1 MHHQRTYTEQKASK
15 AFQPLAIREGDELF
29 PNGIFEFNISR
40 LEEFIASDPDRFA
53 FEITA
58 IGPFV
63 RLNYSSLDQD
73 HISIADLTQP
83 IILAEIAPGRFSLID
98 GNHRVAKAA
107 KAGIATL
114 PAIRVWFPD
123 HVAFLTSQEAYCTY
137 IKYWNEK
144 VDDLY
149 GVKRRRRRQTGSSK
163 PNT

>member
-40 LEEFIASDPDRFA
+40 LEELIASNSDRFA
-53 FEITA
+53 VEMTA
-58 IGPFV
+58 IAPFV

-73 HISIADLTQP
+73 HISIADLTRP
-83 IILAEIAPGRFSLID
+83 IILAEIAPGRFGLID
-98 GNHRVAKAA
+98 GNHRMAKAA

-114 PAIRVWFPD
+114 PAFRVWFPD
-123 HVAFLTSQEAYCTY
+123 HVAFLTSQEAYFTY
-137 IKYWNEK
+137 MAYWNEK
-144 VDDLY
+144 VDEMH
-149 GVKRRRRRQTGSSK
+149 GVKRRGRCQAGSSK

>member
-1 MHHQRTYTEQKASK
+1 MHHQRTYTKQKASK
-15 AFQPLAIREGDELF
+15 AFQPLEMREDDELF

-40 LEEFIASDPDRFA
+40 LEELIASDPDKFA
-53 FEITA
+53 VEITA
-58 IGPFV
+58 IAPFA
-63 RLNYSSLDQD
+63 RSDDSSLDQD
-73 HISIADLTQP
+73 HIPNADLMRP
-83 IILAEIAPGRFSLID
+83 IILAEIAPGRFNLID

-107 KAGIATL
+107 RAGIATL

-137 IKYWNEK
+137 IAYWNEK

-149 GVKRRRRRQTGSSK
+149 GVTRRRRRQTGSSK